1 VILATVSVVAVLTAI
16 PARTAP
22 DTSSPK
28 YFETSSPDRDRSDNR
43 YRRLSAIR
51 TLGARRGS
59 LSSYETIVLLTVE
72 ENMDSLHKA
81 GQVEYRAPA
90 LRTRGGTSDAPPA

>member
-16 PARTAP
+16 PARTGARHTP
-22 DTSSPK
+22 SPK

-51 TLGARRGS
+51 ALGARRGS

-72 ENMDSLHKA
+72 EIMDPLHEA
-81 GQVEYRAPA
+81 GQVEYR
-90 LRTRGGTSDAPPA
+90 PPGA